1 MDKPVLLP
9 RSEVE
14 RRCGIS
20 RSTIYER
27 MSHGLFPQAVRDLD
41 SPSVWWIES
50 EINAW
55 IQARIDA
62 RSMGESMGRKSA
74 DKEKAA

>member
-1 MDKPVLLP
+1 MGAVLLP
-9 RSEVE
+9 RAEVE

-27 MSHGLFPQAVRDLD
+27 MAHGLFPKAVRDLD
-41 SPSVWWIES
+41 SPSVWWVES
-50 EINAW
+50 EVDAW

-62 RSMGESMGRKSA
+62 RSMGESMGRDSE